1 MPNSQPLLEITLII
15 ELTFSKQSETEA
27 ILKALAPDNINFPK
41 DLSMEMSSKDN
52 NTTIFIKFSSSTE
65 IETLINTVDEVL
77 QDISLAKKV
86 IIRD

>member
-15 ELTFSKQSETEA
+15 ELTFSKQSEIEA

-41 DLSMEMSSKDN
+41 DLSMEMSSKD

>member
-27 ILKALAPDNINFPK
+27 ILKALTPDNINFPK
-41 DLSMEMSSKDN
+41 DLSMEMSSKD

>member
-15 ELTFSKQSETEA
+15 ELKFSKQSETEA
-27 ILKALAPDNINFPK
+27 ILKALIPDNINFPEG
-41 DLSMEMSSKDN
+41 LSMDLGSKDN
-52 NTTIFIKFSSSTE
+52 TTIYIKFSSSTE
-65 IETLINTVDEVL
+65 IGTLINTVDEVL

>member
-52 NTTIFIKFSSSTE
+52 TTIFIRFSSSTE
-65 IETLINTVDEVL
+65 I
-77 QDISLAKKV
+77 
-86 IIRD
+86 

>member
-27 ILKALAPDNINFPK
+27 ILKALIPDNINFPEG
-41 DLSMEMSSKDN
+41 LSMDLSSKDN
-52 NTTIFIKFSSSTE
+52 TTIYIKFSSSTE
-65 IETLINTVDEVL
+65 IGTLINTVDEVL

>member
-41 DLSMEMSSKDN
+41 DLSMEMRSKD

>member
-15 ELTFSKQSETEA
+15 ELKFSKQSETQA
-27 ILKALAPDNINFPK
+27 ILKALIPDNINFPEG
-41 DLSMEMSSKDN
+41 LSMDLSSKDN
-52 NTTIFIKFSSSTE
+52 TTIYIKFSSSTE
-65 IETLINTVDEVL
+65 IGTLINTVDEVL

>member
-15 ELTFSKQSETEA
+15 ELKFSKQSETEA
-27 ILKALAPDNINFPK
+27 ILKALIPDNINFPEG
-41 DLSMEMSSKDN
+41 LSMDLSSKDN
-52 NTTIFIKFSSSTE
+52 TTIYIKFSSSTE
-65 IETLINTVDEVL
+65 IGTLINTVDEVL

>member
-1 MPNSQPLLEITLII
+1 MPDSQPLLKITLII
-15 ELTFSKQSETEA
+15 ELKFSKQSETEA
-27 ILKALAPDNINFPK
+27 ILKALIPDNINFPK
-41 DLSMEMSSKDN
+41 GLSMDMSSKD

-65 IETLINTVDEVL
+65 IGTLINTVDEVL

>member
-15 ELTFSKQSETEA
+15 ELTFSKQSEIEA

-41 DLSMEMSSKDN
+41 DLSMEMSAKD

-77 QDISLAKKV
+77 QDVSLAKKV

>member
-52 NTTIFIKFSSSTE
+52 TTIFIKFSSSTE

>member
-1 MPNSQPLLEITLII
+1 
-15 ELTFSKQSETEA
+15 
-27 ILKALAPDNINFPK
+27 
-41 DLSMEMSSKDN
+41 MEMSSKDN
-52 NTTIFIKFSSSTE
+52 NPNIFIKFSSSTE